1 VRDGT
6 PRTINIRPVDPPRDL
21 GLRILW
27 EIAGIRVANSRG
39 VVIEEVAGRSRSA
52 NIGLQQG
59 DLIVGVNGNGV
70 RSVDDLNAA
79 LTSSAERSS
88 VVLDVSRGRFI
99 YSLTFPMG
107 A

>member
-1 VRDGT
+1 
-6 PRTINIRPVDPPRDL
+6 
-21 GLRILW
+21 
-27 EIAGIRVANSRG
+27 